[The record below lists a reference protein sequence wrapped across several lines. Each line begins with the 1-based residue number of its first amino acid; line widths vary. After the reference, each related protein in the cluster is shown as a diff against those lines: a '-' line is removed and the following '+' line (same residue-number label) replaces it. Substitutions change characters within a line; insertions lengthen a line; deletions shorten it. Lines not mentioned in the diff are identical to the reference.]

1 MSSNNLFLQAL
12 KAIVISL
19 IFSLFCILI
28 FAIILNVFS
37 LPNAVIKPVNYLIK
51 SLSVFLGA
59 YFTISGERGAFKGF
73 IIGTIIILICF
84 LVFSITSCNFS
95 IDVSFIW
102 DLLLGGVIGAITGI
116 VAVNKKRQ

>member
-12 KAIVISL
+12 KAVVISL

-59 YFTISGERGAFKGF
+59 YFTISGERGAFNLF
-73 IIGTIIILICF
+73 F
-84 LVFSITSCNFS
+84 
-95 IDVSFIW
+95 
-102 DLLLGGVIGAITGI
+102 GI
-116 VAVNKKRQ
+116 FHN